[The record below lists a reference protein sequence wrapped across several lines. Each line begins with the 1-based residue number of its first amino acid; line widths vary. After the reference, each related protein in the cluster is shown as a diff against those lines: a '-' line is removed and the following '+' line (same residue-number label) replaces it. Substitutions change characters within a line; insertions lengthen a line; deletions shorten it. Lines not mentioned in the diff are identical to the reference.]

1 MQNPQ
6 SAKIVRD
13 KLEKKFL
20 KRSGLKNIDLKRKI
34 IKFDT
39 QKNKTKL

>member
-1 MQNPQ
+1 MQNPNQ
-6 SAKIVRD
+6 PKQLGINL
-13 KLEKKFL
+13 KENFL

-39 QKNKTKL
+39 QKK